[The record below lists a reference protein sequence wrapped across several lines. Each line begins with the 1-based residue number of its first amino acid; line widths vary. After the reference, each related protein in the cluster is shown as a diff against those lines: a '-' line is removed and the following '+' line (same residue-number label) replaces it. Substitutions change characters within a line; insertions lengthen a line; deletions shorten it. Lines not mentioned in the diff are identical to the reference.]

1 MSPLRFLKPW
11 SLYNPGEVAG
21 FDSETAATLIGAG
34 VAVEAEET
42 PAAKPALK
50 KGKKPAA
57 DVAPPEGEDTPGE
70 AQGGAEPASD
80 AG

>member
-1 MSPLRFLKPW
+1 MPALRFLKPW

-21 FDSETAATLIGAG
+21 FDAETAATLIDAG
-34 VAVEAEET
+34 VATEADEAE
-42 PAAKPALK
+42 PVKPAK

-57 DVAPPEGEDTPGE
+57 AN
-70 AQGGAEPASD
+70 AAEPAGEGTTGDAEPAAD